1 MRGSRTTAVVIGAVV
16 AIAAAGC
23 GGDGDDT
30 SATTAALSK
39 DEFVTQA
46 NEICAKGSDEIDA
59 AAADVFGGGSQP
71 SPEEGQQFITETVI
85 PTIQGEIDDIKA
97 LGAPAGDEEQ
107 VTAILDAA
115 QQGVDAGK
123 ADPSVLEGGQ
133 QNDPFAE
140 SDKLAKAYGLTE
152 CAGG

>member
-1 MRGSRTTAVVIGAVV
+1 MRGTRATGAVIAAFI

-30 SATTAALSK
+30 SATTTALNK
-39 DEFVTQA
+39 DEFVKQA

-85 PTIQGEIDDIKA
+85 PTIQGEIDDIEA